1 MIWADVYNPVGG
13 KNLQDRREPSIQLD
27 KEPAIAVGEPDPPLH
42 LTPQDDQLMSERRNC
57 GRGMRFYCV
66 EPTDARGHE
75 QRVFSCPECA
85 QQKTILVKHE

>member
-1 MIWADVYNPVGG
+1 MEQVPLFWFVWNNRQRSSVPMPQPV
-13 KNLQDRREPSIQLD
+13 LFETLERPVAEQ
-27 KEPAIAVGEPDPPLH
+27 PLC
-42 LTPQDDQLMSERRNC
+42 PNC